1 MSGRSERKTNPTQVD
16 VARLAGVSR
25 TTVSYVLSGSA
36 NVSIPEETRQ
46 RIWSAVE
53 TLGYTPHAQA
63 QRLRSGKA
71 NTITMLFPWDEAS
84 KQIELEFLTG
94 AARAATEEN
103 YFFNLI
109 TAPLS
114 EETLLSL
121 YRGAQTD
128 GVILMQIR
136 LQDWRVDLLR
146 GNGYPFV
153 VIGRCEDN
161 TELSYVDIE
170 YDQAIWKGFKHLVD
184 LGHSDIGFLTFPA
197 TWFLEGNT
205 GPNQCMRGFE
215 QAQRTFDIRTAL
227 REVPMSV
234 EDVYQATN
242 ELFDELPQMTAIVS
256 AYSATQ
262 GGTYRALFDRGLR
275 IPDDFSIVGITGEAN
290 AGLMMPALTAFDSHN
305 FERGYRA
312 AKILL
317 KKLQSESPITE
328 QIVLPM
334 ELTIRETTGPAPH

>member
-1 MSGRSERKTNPTQVD
+1 MSGKNERKTNPTQVD

-25 TTVSYVLSGSA
+25 TTVSYVLSGST

-63 QRLRSGKA
+63 QRLRSGRA

-114 EETLLSL
+114 EESLLSL
-121 YRGAQTD
+121 YRGAQTE

-136 LQDWRVDLLR
+136 LQDWRVNLLR
-146 GNGYPFV
+146 ENDYPFV

-161 TELSYVDIE
+161 TGLSYVDIE
-170 YDQAIWKGFKHLVD
+170 YDQAIWGAFKHLVD
-184 LGHSDIGFLTFPA
+184 LGHRYIGFLTFPSA
-197 TWFLEGNT
+197 WRLEGNT
-205 GPNQCMRGFE
+205 APTQCMQGYK
-215 QAQRTFDIRTAL
+215 QAQQTFDVNTAV
-227 REVPMSV
+227 REVAMSV
-234 EDVYQATN
+234 EDAYQATC
-242 ELFDELPQMTAIVS
+242 ELFDELPQITAIVS

-262 GGTYRALFDRGLR
+262 AGTYRALFDRGLR
-275 IPDDFSIVGITGEAN
+275 IPNDFSIVGIAGEAN
-290 AGLMMPALTAFDSHN
+290 AGLMMPALTAFDSQN

-317 KKLQSESPITE
+317 GMLQSASPVVQ

-334 ELTIRETTGPAPH
+334 ELTIRETSGPAPH